1 MKLKYLTLLLC
12 LTESL
17 VDASGQKQT
26 TLLERMQAKR
36 QAELLAKK
44 GLEENTSSRNSPS
57 EDVDSHGRSSSS
69 GSSDSWDRVSSRS
82 SSNSSEWDRLS
93 SPLHSED
100 WEVVPELNPS
110 YPQTA
115 SESEP
120 FPQPQPTLD
129 LKFLVTTQNEFYDM
143 IQLIESKK
151 EPVRSLLIDIRM
163 FPTPESKPIRFN
175 TGLLKQVI
183 PSLDLSLLQAIALS
197 GVFSINAKIDRTNN
211 PNGMQ
216 KDLNDEVIL
225 SLLNQT
231 RASSTL
237 KILAIEN
244 ELASDKVL
252 LAMEPNLQQNP
263 ALEVVSVA
271 SRNFTNYGLSRFFN
285 AVIQTQR
292 NLKLFSVKS
301 WNLRDLEIQTLI
313 PILQINPSLEEVVIH
328 GIFKDEALT
337 QLLNILQTCRNL
349 RRISI
354 KGHFSEEAKIHFAQ
368 QLQSVSNT
376 LEIDIEGLQAL
387 SKRGQEFV
395 TNLPLPRT
403 DLKT

>member
-26 TLLERMQAKR
+26 TLLERMQVKR

-82 SSNSSEWDRLS
+82 SSTSSEWDRLPS
-93 SPLHSED
+93 HSED
-100 WEVVPELNPS
+100 WEVVPKSPPS
-110 YPQTA
+110 HLQAA

-120 FPQPQPTLD
+120 FPQKQPTLD
-129 LKFLVTTQNEFYDM
+129 LNFLVTSQNEFDDM
-143 IQLIESKK
+143 IQFIASKK
-151 EPVRSLLIDIRM
+151 EPVRSLFIDIHM

-175 TGLLKQVI
+175 TGLLKQLV
-183 PSLDLSLLQAIALS
+183 PSLDLSLLQAIALT

-216 KDLNDEVIL
+216 RDLNDEVIL
-225 SLLNQT
+225 GFLNQT
-231 RASSTL
+231 RTSSTL

-263 ALEVVSVA
+263 ALEAVSVA

-301 WNLRDLEIQTLI
+301 WNLRDLEIETLI

-395 TNLPLPRT
+395 TNLPRRDRP
-403 DLKT
+403 